1 MNNTQSK
8 NKTGNEFEA
17 RLEAL
22 TRDYEKL
29 CKKLDENSSNKK
41 DEKRVIRDITPHSS
55 DELVELR
62 LFRDGEKY
70 RDDVLVGINGYMCR
84 IKRGEAVKL
93 KRCFAKVI
101 ADSED
106 SVAKVNTA
114 VLMKDGKMERYI

>member
-1 MNNTQSK
+1 MNNTQNK
-8 NKTGNEFEA
+8 NKIGSELEA

-29 CKKLDENSSNKK
+29 CKKLDENKAGEKEKK
-41 DEKRVIRDITPHSS
+41 RMIRDITPHSS

-84 IKRGEAVKL
+84 IKRGAPVRL